1 MAVDAWDRALTST
14 VGFTN
19 RLKGLDQLL
28 LRVGRGLVDTIYPME
43 CAGCGNTGKIICG
56 KCTDRLPWLGDS
68 RCQVCSMPTAERLC
82 LRCAET
88 QRSFDGIRA
97 PFRYE
102 GAVRQAILALKYG
115 GIKAAAPQLGLMM
128 AEYLSAV
135 DVPGDVL
142 APVPMHGQRRRERGY
157 NQAELLSREISRNT
171 GLRHENGLL
180 MRTRHVEPQA
190 RTTEGIQRRSMLRT
204 AWRYRRVC
212 DWMAA
217 PLFWWTMWRL
227 PGAQWM
233 FARKALKGA
242 GAESVWGLV
251 LAVAGGNTPT
261 E

>member
-1 MAVDAWDRALTST
+1 M
-14 VGFTN
+14 GFTN

-28 LRVGRGLVDTIYPME
+28 LRVGRGLVDMIYPME
-43 CAGCGNTGKIICG
+43 CAGCGETGKIICG
-56 KCTDRLPWLGDS
+56 KCSDRLPWLGDS

-102 GAVRQAILALKYG
+102 GPIRQSILAFKYG

-135 DVPGDVL
+135 DLPGDVL

-157 NQAELLSREISRNT
+157 NQADLLSREISRNT

-190 RTTEGIQRRSMLRT
+190 QTTEGIQRLVNVAGSVAVPAGLRLDGSAVILVDDVAT
-204 AWRYRRVC
+204 TGSTMDVC
-212 DWMAA
+212 AE
-217 PLFWWTMWRL
+217 
-227 PGAQWM
+227 
-233 FARKALKGA
+233 ALKGA

-251 LAVAGGNTPT
+251 LAVASGNTPT

>member
-1 MAVDAWDRALTST
+1 M
-14 VGFTN
+14 GFSN

-56 KCTDRLPWLGDS
+56 KCSDRLPWLGDS
-68 RCQVCSMPTAERLC
+68 RCQVCSMPTADRLC

-102 GAVRQAILALKYG
+102 GPVRQAILALKYG

-128 AEYLSAV
+128 AEYLSEV

-190 RTTEGIQRRSMLRT
+190 RTTEGIQRSVNVANSVAVPEGLRLDGSAVILVDDVAT
-204 AWRYRRVC
+204 TGSTMDVC
-212 DWMAA
+212 AE
-217 PLFWWTMWRL
+217 
-227 PGAQWM
+227 
-233 FARKALKGA
+233 ALKGA

>member
-1 MAVDAWDRALTST
+1 M
-14 VGFTN
+14 GFTN
-19 RLKGLDQLL
+19 PLKGLDQLL

-43 CAGCGNTGKIICG
+43 CAGCGDMGKIICG
-56 KCTDRLPWLGDS
+56 KCSDRLPWLGDS
-68 RCQVCSMPTAERLC
+68 RCQVCSMPTEERIC

-102 GAVRQAILALKYG
+102 GSVRRAILALKYG

-128 AEYLSAV
+128 AEYLNAV

-142 APVPMHGQRRRERGY
+142 VPVPMHGQRRRERGY

-171 GLRHENGLL
+171 RLRHENGVL

-190 RTTEGIQRRSMLRT
+190 RTTEGIQRSVNVAASVAVPEGLRLDGSAVILVDDVAT
-204 AWRYRRVC
+204 TGSTMDVC
-212 DWMAA
+212 AE
-217 PLFWWTMWRL
+217 
-227 PGAQWM
+227 
-233 FARKALKGA
+233 ALKGA

-261 E
+261 D